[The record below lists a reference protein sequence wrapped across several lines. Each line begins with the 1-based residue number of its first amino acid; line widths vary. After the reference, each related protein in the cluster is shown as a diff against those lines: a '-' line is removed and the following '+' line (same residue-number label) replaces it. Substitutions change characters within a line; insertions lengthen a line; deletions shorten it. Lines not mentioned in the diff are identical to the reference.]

1 MKIILLKDIQKLGK
15 RGDIKEVSDGYAK
28 NLLIPQK
35 LAAVA
40 TSDILKKI
48 EKEKKESENKAQEE
62 LAKLREAAEKL
73 NGFEVKVPLKM
84 GEDGKPFGSIT
95 VIKIVSA
102 LKKAGF
108 DIEKSQ
114 VDLEENIK
122 SMGANDVKLK
132 LGHGIEATIKVSG
145 EAEK

>member
-1 MKIILLKDIQKLGK
+1 MKIILLKDVEKLGK

-35 LAAVA
+35 MAAIA

-48 EKEKKESENKAQEE
+48 EKEKKEAENKVQGE
-62 LAKLREAAEKL
+62 LSKLKGVAEKL
-73 NGFEVKVPLKM
+73 NGFEVKIPLKM

-95 VIKIVSA
+95 VIKIISA
-102 LKKAGF
+102 LKKSGF

-114 VDLEENIK
+114 IDLEENIK
-122 SMGANDVKLK
+122 TMATQDVKLK
-132 LGHGIEATIKVSG
+132 FGHGIEAVIKVSA